1 MLSLATAVN
10 VTVWFCAVVVNSI
23 ASSVA
28 LLLKLVIVGS
38 SSSTTERAIVT
49 VSVSVLPAASLAVT
63 VILSLD
69 EPNDKLS

>member
-1 MLSLATAVN
+1 M
-10 VTVWFCAVVVNSI
+10 
-23 ASSVA
+23 
-28 LLLKLVIVGS
+28 IVGS